1 MAQSAATDPLPMR
14 PAETPTLTSTTTT
27 TVHCHP
33 ITLHAEDPLS
43 IFLPINPALTI
54 PTLGFTATSI
64 TNTPTTAT
72 ADSSI
77 PQDSASAVTDDEDD
91 IWLAMAMTFNDLYQG
106 LTENNVPSL
115 KEANDINA
123 PVDNDGDVVISGH
136 IFANNEQDEEG
147 NNRLSTPFHHGFH
160 RVIEID
166 QAGNKTISYVAPDGI
181 TKSTSREETER
192 FLDQNP
198 TLDIS
203 ISQFCWIDLIIG
215 FENPEWETVHIQNH
229 RQRHSQTR
237 SKSPTAS
244 SSQLAAEDQTL
255 SLADVNDDIPHEQ
268 ISNTNTPRT
277 GTTNQ
282 HRLPTIPHHND

>member
-1 MAQSAATDPLPMR
+1 
-14 PAETPTLTSTTTT
+14 
-27 TVHCHP
+27 
-33 ITLHAEDPLS
+33 
-43 IFLPINPALTI
+43 
-54 PTLGFTATSI
+54 
-64 TNTPTTAT
+64 
-72 ADSSI
+72 
-77 PQDSASAVTDDEDD
+77 
-91 IWLAMAMTFNDLYQG
+91 MTFNDLYQG
-106 LTENNVPSL
+106 LTENNIPSPE
-115 KEANDINA
+115 EANDTTD
-123 PVDNDGDVVISGH
+123 PTDNDSNAVISGH
-136 IFANNEQDEEG
+136 NEEG